1 MRGRVPPRPLKEIGE
16 ACVRVFLD
24 KGYRTA
30 GISDVAKALGLS
42 HGAIYTYA
50 DSKQALLYLALLRV
64 LDPESLE
71 TMDLPVK
78 LPEPDQIVATV
89 DRWAARQRDFDTL
102 AETLRR
108 PGQGSAEQGSAEQGS
123 AVEELR
129 GIVGEIYD
137 FIDKNRLILR
147 LFERCSQDLPVL
159 TQWYFVERRR
169 GIFAALS
176 EFLSTRIEAGL
187 LRPVPDVPT
196 AARFIIETI
205 AWFAMHRHGDPDSAM
220 LTDEDC
226 RRTVCHLVPAAFLP
240 SGEPR

>member
-1 MRGRVPPRPLKEIGE
+1 
-16 ACVRVFLD
+16 
-24 KGYRTA
+24 
-30 GISDVAKALGLS
+30 LS

-64 LDPESLE
+64 LEPEALE

-78 LPEPDQIVATV
+78 LPEPDAIVATV
-89 DRWAARQRDFDTL
+89 DRWAARQRDFDKL
-102 AETLRR
+102 AETLRES
-108 PGQGSAEQGSAEQGS
+108 GQGAVEQGSAEQ
-123 AVEELR
+123 ELR
-129 GIVGEIYD
+129 IIVGEIYD
-137 FIDKNRLILR
+137 FIDKHRVTLR

-169 GIFAALS
+169 GLLAALG

-196 AARFIIETI
+196 AARFIVETI

>member
-16 ACVRVFLD
+16 ACVQVFLD

-30 GISDVAKALGLS
+30 GITDVAKALGLS

-50 DSKQALLYLALLRV
+50 DSKQALLYLALVRV
-64 LDPESLE
+64 LEPEALE

-78 LPEPDQIVATV
+78 LPEPDRIVATV
-89 DRWAARQRDFDTL
+89 DRWAARQSGLDLLT
-102 AETLRR
+102 EPPRR
-108 PGQGSAEQGSAEQGS
+108 PDPGGAEQELGEVVEQ
-123 AVEELR
+123 
-129 GIVGEIYD
+129 IYD
-137 FIDKNRLILR
+137 FIDKNRVILR
-147 LFERCSQDLPVL
+147 LFERCSEDLPVL

-169 GIFAALS
+169 GLLAALG
-176 EFLSTRIEAGL
+176 EFLNARIEAGL

-196 AARFIIETI
+196 AARFIVETI

-226 RRTVCHLVPAAFLP
+226 RRTVRHLVPAAFLP